1 MALWGTA
8 DSIYSPG
15 TIALDYATKVIT
27 GTATS
32 FTSAY
37 VGSVI
42 YIGAGNTVGEA
53 IINSVTDATT
63 VSIASTQFLSGVAV
77 AGLAY
82 TCSQQPKYL
91 MQDSNY
97 DLQATSVDNKIRG
110 IDIYETAAIRDTDYS
125 DGDTGYK
132 YSVSH
137 AGWVGVHTYTDM
149 HGNLRV
155 KSETLVAMSGITT
168 NLPPSD
174 AAYGTTGDANDDTT
188 APDRV
193 ITFTTQPTSVV
204 GIATTTSTTLT
215 AFASADP
222 VVGLSTQWYYAYPVG
237 AGFTALS
244 NDAIFSN
251 VTGPVLGIGSTD
263 VDATRPD
270 GYTFRAVVTGDGV
283 TAESVA
289 VTVTYA

>member
-1 MALWGTA
+1 MALWGKA

-15 TIALDYATKVIT
+15 TISLVYGTKTIT
-27 GTATS
+27 GSGTS

-42 YIGAGNTVGEA
+42 YIGTGNTVGEA
-53 IINSVTDATT
+53 VINSVTNATT

-110 IDIYETAAIRDTDYS
+110 VDEYEAAAATA
-125 DGDTGYK
+125 TGSK
-132 YSVSH
+132 YAVAH

-155 KSETLVAMSGITT
+155 KSETLVAMSGISS

-174 AAYGTTGDANDDTT
+174 AAYSTTGDANDDTT
-188 APDRV
+188 LPDRS
-193 ITFTTQPTSVV
+193 IAFTTQPTAVA
-204 GIATTTSTTLT
+204 GIGTTTATTLS
-215 AFASADP
+215 AFAVSTP
-222 VVGLSTQWYYAYPVG
+222 PVGLSTQWYYAYPVG
-237 AGFTALS
+237 AGYTALS
-244 NDAIFSN
+244 NNSIYSN
-251 VTGPVLGIGSTD
+251 VTGPVLGIA
-263 VDATRPD
+263 ATTITSSRPD
-270 GYTFRAVVTGDGV
+270 GYTFRAVVTGDGGA
-283 TAESVA
+283 TATSNA
-289 VTVTYA
+289 VTVGYSTN

>member
-1 MALWGTA
+1 MALWGKA

-15 TIALDYATKVIT
+15 TISLVYGTKIIT
-27 GTATS
+27 GSGTS

-42 YIGAGNTVGEA
+42 YIGSGNTVGEA
-53 IINSVTDATT
+53 VIGSVTNATT

-97 DLQATSVDNKIRG
+97 DLQATTVNNTIRG
-110 IDIYETAAIRDTDYS
+110 VDEYEAAAATA
-125 DGDTGYK
+125 TGSK
-132 YSVSH
+132 YAVAH

-155 KSETLVAMSGITT
+155 KSETLVAMSGISS
-168 NLPPSD
+168 NLPPSN

-188 APDRV
+188 LPDSY
-193 ITFTTQPTSVV
+193 ITFTTQPTAVA
-204 GIATTTSTTLT
+204 GIGTTTATSLS
-215 AFASADP
+215 AFAVSTP
-222 VVGLSTQWYYAYPVG
+222 PVGLSTQWYFAYPVG
-237 AGFTALS
+237 AGYTALS
-244 NDAIFSN
+244 NNSIYSS
-251 VTGPVLGIGSTD
+251 VTGPVLGIA
-263 VDATRPD
+263 ATTITSSRPD
-270 GYTFRAVVTGDGV
+270 GYSFRAVVTGQGGA
-283 TAESVA
+283 TANSSA
-289 VTVTYA
+289 VTVGYSTN